1 MDAWWEWVDCHPH
14 PHTHAPTCTHTQ
26 HTHPTHTHIHTH
38 THNTHTH
45 THTHAPTHTQ
55 HTQHTYTHTHTQHT
69 HTTHTH
75 TQLVSDSGYLTCSTH
90 HCWLLCLSTFLLL
103 SVHKGG
109 PKLFAASIV
118 REGPHSSS
126 TLSICIIIQHSDM
139 SSKTSTLDNIFRQ
152 TQPTV
157 VITRVLQPFVQSP
170 LPLRHA
176 THRIIV
182 HLPDQITQ

>member
-1 MDAWWEWVDCHPH
+1 MSP
-14 PHTHAPTCTHTQ
+14 PP
-26 HTHPTHTHIHTH
+26 THPYTCTH
-38 THNTHTH
+38 THNTHTQH
-45 THTHAPTHTQ
+45 THNTHTTPTHTTHTQ
-55 HTQHTYTHTHTQHT
+55 HTHKTHTQHT

-90 HCWLLCLSTFLLL
+90 HCWLLCLSIFLLL

-126 TLSICIIIQHSDM
+126 TLSICIIIQYSDM
-139 SSKTSTLDNIFRQ
+139 SSKTSTQDNIFRQ

-157 VITRVLQPFVQSP
+157 VIIRVLQPFVQSP

-176 THRIIV
+176 IHRIIV
-182 HLPDQITQ
+182 YLPDQINQ